1 MEALVTKAS
10 SQVEKIKAAE
20 GQVMR
25 ASVSMKEAC
34 EERNDKIQEFFQQ
47 VRHVFFISS
56 NEVKAAKISWD
67 HKNHLRVIIKKWKT
81 GYAGSYWDKE

>member
-20 GQVMR
+20 GEVMR

-34 EERNDKIQEFFQQ
+34 KERNGEIQEFFQQ
-47 VRHVFFISS
+47 VRHVFVIHS
-56 NEVKAAKISWD
+56 NEIKAAKIAWYY
-67 HKNHLRVIIKKWKT
+67 KKQLRVMIKK
-81 GYAGSYWDKE
+81 

>member
-20 GQVMR
+20 GQVLR

-34 EERNDKIQEFFQQ
+34 EERNDEIQEYFQQ
-47 VRHVFFISS
+47 VRHVFVISS
-56 NEVKAAKISWD
+56 NEIEAAKISWD
-67 HKNHLRVIIKKWKT
+67 YKNDLRVT
-81 GYAGSYWDKE
+81 

>member
-20 GQVMR
+20 SQVMR

-34 EERNDKIQEFFQQ
+34 VERNDEIQEFFQQ
-47 VRHVFFISS
+47 VRHVFVISS
-56 NEVKAAKISWD
+56 NEIVAAKISWD
-67 HKNHLRVIIKKWKT
+67 YKNHE
-81 GYAGSYWDKE
+81 YE

>member
-20 GQVMR
+20 GEVMR

-34 EERNDKIQEFFQQ
+34 KERNGEIQEFFQQ
-47 VRHVFFISS
+47 VRHVFVICSS
-56 NEVKAAKISWD
+56 EIKAAKISWYY
-67 HKNHLRVIIKKWKT
+67 KNHLRVMIKKLKT
-81 GYAGSYWDKE
+81 VYAGSY